1 MTVSETAALKPEVI
15 RDLFDLRGDQYVARG
30 GTFDVDLYPILHRL
44 RETGPVH
51 EGAPGDLVGY
61 TGPSDFV
68 GLPMPDRP
76 HFTVFDFEGCTRV
89 VREKSTFS
97 ASQHEPGSAAYENE
111 SMILFMDGQRHRRL
125 RGLVQR
131 AFLPTH
137 ADWWIDNW
145 IADTVDE
152 LIGLIAGNGRAD
164 LNVEFFAPIPLL
176 TICRSFGVSVSDALE
191 IRAGVLAEAAGL
203 TTIDR
208 LVSPIIQARRTDPRD
223 DLISL
228 LVQAELKDDDG
239 SKHRLSDGD
248 VLIFSVLLLAAG
260 SGTTWKQLG
269 ITMLTLLQHPAWLQ
283 RVKDDPDVIRNVVEE
298 TMRWYP
304 TDPVFARYAICGTE
318 IHGVKIPKGAVVH
331 PCFASAN
338 RDPLRWERPD
348 EFDPGREVQTS
359 LGFGGGTH
367 VCLGQHVARAEI
379 CTAIG
384 TLLTRLP
391 GLRLDPDAEPPKLIG
406 MYERG
411 PTSVPVVWD
420 LRAEAPTTVK

>member
-1 MTVSETAALKPEVI
+1 VLRE
-15 RDLFDLRGDQYVARG
+15 LFDLRGEQYVARG
-30 GTFDVDLYPILHRL
+30 GTFDVDLYPIFHRL

-51 EGAPGDLVGY
+51 EGPPGDLVGY
-61 TGPSDFV
+61 TGPTDFV

-97 ASQHEPGSAAYENE
+97 ASQHEPGSNAYEKE
-111 SMILFMDGQRHRRL
+111 SMILFMDGQRHRRM

-145 IADTVDE
+145 IGETVDT
-152 LIGLIAGNGRAD
+152 LIDLIAGKGQAD

-223 DLISL
+223 DLISV
-228 LVQAELKDDDG
+228 LVQAELKDEDG
-239 SKHRLSDGD
+239 SRHRLSDRD

-269 ITMLTLLQHPAWLQ
+269 ITMLTLLQHPQWLE
-283 RVKDDPDVIRNVVEE
+283 RVKADPEFIRNVVEE
-298 TMRWYP
+298 AMRWYP
-304 TDPVFARYAICGTE
+304 TDPVFARYAVHDTE
-318 IHGVKIPKGAVVH
+318 IHGVPIPKGSVVH
-331 PCFASAN
+331 PCFAAAN
-338 RDPLRWERPD
+338 RDTLRWQRPD
-348 EFDPGREVQTS
+348 EFDPSREIQTN
-359 LGFGGGTH
+359 LGFSGGTH
-367 VCLGQHVARAEI
+367 VCLGQHVARAEM

-384 TLLTRLP
+384 ALVTRLP
-391 GLRLDPDAEPPKLIG
+391 GLRLDPDAEPPRLIG

-420 LRAEAPTTVK
+420 SPGTTPPTLHNH